1 MDVRNRIL
9 EHYNLLKKSSR
20 IIADAVLDNPNYFL
34 TKSAKELGEYTNTSA
49 ASMIR
54 FCKQLNYKGLKDFQ
68 IDLAKSSVVDN
79 KKQPKSID
87 MIVNKDDSV
96 DEVMTKLRVSLTQNF
111 EDLSKTVNVTELQK
125 AISLIRNA
133 QSIYLEGIGA
143 SSFSAKDLFYK
154 LIRSGKT
161 VFYNDDV
168 HITLERIYYSTSSD
182 VVICFSYSGLT
193 KEILLAVKQAKKNKT
208 PVIAITRKAN
218 SPLSKLADINL
229 ALPSNELLLRV
240 GAINSTFAE
249 MFISDLLYLCTI
261 SNDLSKVKKEM
272 EETGKLLNELKE
284 RND

>member
-1 MDVRNRIL
+1 MNVRDRIL
-9 EHYNLLKKSSR
+9 EHYGVLKKSSR

-54 FCKQLNYKGLKDFQ
+54 FCKQLKYKGLKDFQ
-68 IDLAKSSVVDN
+68 IDLAQSTVTTKE
-79 KKQPKSID
+79 KPKSIN
-87 MIVNKDDSV
+87 MIVNKDDSP
-96 DEVMTKLRVSLTQNF
+96 DKVMTKLRVSLTQNL
-111 EDLSKTVNVTELQK
+111 EDLSKTIDTRELEK
-125 AISLIRNA
+125 AVSLICNA
-133 QSIYLEGIGA
+133 NAVYLEGLGA

-168 HITLERIYYSTSSD
+168 HIALERIYYATAKD

-208 PVIAITRKAN
+208 PIIAVTRKAD
-218 SPLSKLADINL
+218 SPLSKLADVKL
-229 ALPSNELLLRV
+229 TLPSNELLLRV

-249 MFISDLLYLCTI
+249 MFISDLLYLCSI
-261 SNDLSKVKKEM
+261 SGNLAKVKKEM
-272 EETGKLLNELKE
+272 EETCKLLNKLKE
-284 RND
+284 GND